1 MKRNDGR
8 NSCGRYRA
16 WQPQAFLR
24 CWACLVSGSAHA
36 AEITVLAGQGV
47 VSAVRDLAPAFER
60 ASGHKVIISY
70 ELGAALMNKVN
81 SDAPVD
87 IVTHYPD
94 AVDDLAKKGKVLP
107 GTRAVFARAGIGVA
121 VKAGAPKPDIGST
134 EAFKRAMLA
143 AKSVAYSRA
152 GASGL
157 YTAKLMERL
166 GIADAM
172 APKTKLVDGV
182 PVARSGGE
190 GRSRDRDAAD
200 QRHPAG
206 RRRRLRR
213 AAAARAAGLRRLRG
227 RRAGG
232 LEGAGS
238 GKGACQVHVSSGGCA
253 ADQQERH
260 GAGGSVTRSFINHA
274 KGSRIVGPVSQFRSS
289 PQLAARS
296 DANFGIEGTLE
307 LYDSGAALNLKFL

>member
-1 MKRNDGR
+1 
-8 NSCGRYRA
+8 
-16 WQPQAFLR
+16 
-24 CWACLVSGSAHA
+24 
-36 AEITVLAGQGV
+36 V

-81 SDAPVD
+81 SGAPLD

-182 PVARSGGE
+182 PVAQVVAKGE
-190 GRSRDRDAAD
+190 AEIGM
-200 QRHPAG
+200 QQINVILPVAG
-206 RRRRLRR
+206 VDYVGPLPPELQDYVVF
-213 AAAARAAGLRRLRG
+213 AAGVLAVSKEPEAAKALVRFMSAPEAAPLISK
-227 RRAGG
+227 
-232 LEGAGS
+232 S
-238 GKGACQVHVSSGGCA
+238 GMEPAVQ
-253 ADQQERH
+253 
-260 GAGGSVTRSFINHA
+260 
-274 KGSRIVGPVSQFRSS
+274 
-289 PQLAARS
+289 
-296 DANFGIEGTLE
+296 
-307 LYDSGAALNLKFL
+307 